1 MDTAPPHLTINI
13 YATQPHK
20 PSPILLGHCRR
31 AHAHSPSSTPS
42 EWAIPSLPR
51 PTGKLEASDTIERL
65 AKSLEGSQIHLN
77 DADVIE
83 VYLQGWRWATTG
95 QDQPDPNAEAQKEML
110 LQCLRFPCSSRW
122 APYQYRARVE
132 DGGSLEWMR
141 RVLYVAW
148 FNLQNRTPLEGVVVD
163 RRLREIER
171 QKERKRE
178 CRWRM
183 E

>member
-13 YATQPHK
+13 YATQTHK
-20 PSPILLGHCRR
+20 PSPILLGHCCRS
-31 AHAHSPSSTPS
+31 HEHSTPKTAT
-42 EWAIPSLPR
+42 EWATPTLPR
-51 PTGKLEASDTIERL
+51 PTGKLAASDTVERL
-65 AKSLEGSQIHLN
+65 AKSMEGSQIHLN

-95 QDQPDPNAEAQKEML
+95 QDAPDPNAEAQMEML
-110 LQCLRFPCSSRW
+110 LQCLRFPCSSL
-122 APYQYRARVE
+122 AVEFKYRAKVE
-132 DGGSLEWMR
+132 DGGNLEWLR

-148 FNLQNRTPLEGVVVD
+148 FNRQNRTPLEGVVVD

-171 QKERKRE
+171 QKERERE
-178 CRWRM
+178 CQWRM